1 MSSFFTE
8 NKIEKLYPSQQPGEK
23 IMLVVREHWF
33 LLTLKFLVIVIL
45 AIIPIVINI
54 LMAVFSVNLGIG
66 NISTLLSVGLQV
78 YYLGLLLG
86 ALVIFIIYYLNVYI
100 VSDQRIVDIDQVGL
114 LFREVSELNIE
125 TIEDVTGETKGFF
138 GNLLDYGTVFI
149 QTAGARDR
157 FEFTNVPNPNKVSSL
172 ILHFYEEHGKK
183 EFPKP

>member
-1 MSSFFTE
+1 MTE
-8 NKIEKLYPSQQPGEK
+8 FLNEDKVEKLYPSQQPNEK
-23 IMLVVREHWF
+23 IKLVVREHWF
-33 LLTLKFLVIVIL
+33 LLGLKFLVIIIL
-45 AIIPIVINI
+45 AVVPIIISV
-54 LMAVFSVNLGIG
+54 LMSLFSVNLGIG

-86 ALVIFIIYYLNVYI
+86 ALVIYIIYYLNVYI

-138 GNLLDYGTVFI
+138 GNLFDYGTVFI
-149 QTAGARDR
+149 QTAGAKDR
-157 FEFTNVPNPNKVSSL
+157 FEFTNIANPNKVASL
-172 ILHFYEEHGKK
+172 ILHYYEEHGKK